1 MSEKASII
9 VFSGEFD
16 KVLAAFVLAN
26 GAAASGMDVTMF
38 FTFWGLN
45 VIKKNKGPIKGAKNW
60 MQKMMGIMN
69 RGGYSR
75 LALSKFNM
83 GGIGK
88 AMMSKIM
95 KGEKV
100 QSLEEMIADAADLGV
115 NFLACKMSMDV
126 MGVCKEDL
134 IPEVKDI
141 VGVATYI
148 ANAKNCAINL
158 FI

>member
-1 MSEKASII
+1 MADKATIV

-16 KVLAAFVLAN
+16 KALAAFVIAN

-45 VIKKNKGPIKGAKNW
+45 LIKKDKGAIKGATNW
-60 MQKMMGIMN
+60 MQKMMGMMN
-69 RGGYSR
+69 RGGHSR
-75 LALSKFNM
+75 LPLSKFNM
-83 GGIGK
+83 GGAGK
-88 AMMSKIM
+88 MMMKKIM
-95 KGEKV
+95 KGQKV
-100 QSLEEMIADAADLGV
+100 QSLDEMMADAADLGV
-115 NFLACKMSMDV
+115 KMIACKMSMDV

-134 IPEVKDI
+134 IPEVSEI

-148 ANAKNCAINL
+148 NEGKNSKINL